1 MISEEIVIEV
11 YRCVELQVCH
21 PGPVEHPC
29 EGCIAS
35 EYIVTLLLELS
46 RERVRVVLCVHSA
59 YVAGESGL
67 KAEDLCECIG
77 ITQSDT
83 CPCIRLIWRYELL
96 HGPSPLGAEVQDSV
110 VLLKVYALGYRSL
123 VCARIY

>member
-1 MISEEIVIEV
+1 MISEEIVVEV
-11 YRCVELQVCH
+11 YRGVELQIGH

-29 EGCIAS
+29 EGCVTS
-35 EYIVTLLLELS
+35 EHIVTFLLELS
-46 RERVRVVLCVHSA
+46 RERVRIVLGVHSA

-67 KAEDLCECIG
+67 EAEDLCERIG
-77 ITQSDT
+77 ITKGDA

-110 VLLKVYALGYRSL
+110 VLLKVYALGH
-123 VCARIY
+123 